1 MPRKRRATKQV
12 TGSQRPLAVV
22 GYNAIDA
29 SRRYD
34 LEIPDAIVRNDAM
47 GSARE
52 ILEAYH
58 YCYEVRHTLTLAAN
72 SAFCSTDG
80 DDQGWTIARDYNF
93 GTQATP
99 AMEDIDQE
107 VYDIAMDLKMRQSW
121 PGEYV
126 IGGKKL
132 ELALKQALGLGDSFI
147 EWGLEREG
155 IGRNDWGISRSL
167 YLPVFEMFRQEDDHG
182 YLMGFEQRAHLDDK
196 EAIAFPAW
204 KIAHLRYDQ
213 DHIYGRSAWRSS
225 IATGIWAKLK
235 EATNNLAHAAKDLGI
250 NPNIHEFAENTNRES
265 RDVYIK
271 SHESA
276 KLNGLSPTDLY
287 PLPGM
292 AISKLSSQNPNLQTL
307 IDTMLEWR
315 YKMLLPGMPFYFFAG
330 IMNGSARELS
340 AQPAL
345 QHCRLRSEWCA
356 MLTEVITQAIDTE
369 IKLRKG
375 EEFWRTRGRYYRI
388 VWPTW
393 SAQAMLNGANN
404 DESLSAGINDLED
417 DNAGTGTVQPNNNQL
432 ISFQRPYRF
441 G

>member
-1 MPRKRRATKQV
+1 MPRKRRSTKQV

-99 AMEDIDQE
+99 AMEEIDQE

-196 EAIAFPAW
+196 DAIAFSAW

>member
-1 MPRKRRATKQV
+1 MARRKRKTAV
-12 TGSQRPLAVV
+12 IDGSQRPLAVV
-22 GYNAIDA
+22 GYGSIDN

-34 LEIPDAIVRNDAM
+34 LEISDAIVRNDAM

-72 SAFCSTDG
+72 SVFCSTDG
-80 DDQGWTIARDYNF
+80 DDQGWTIAKDYDF
-93 GTQATP
+93 GSGF
-99 AMEDIDQE
+99 EDIDPE
-107 VYDIAMDLKMRQSW
+107 VYAIAMDLKMRQSW

-132 ELALKQALGLGDSFI
+132 ALALKQSLGLGDSFL
-147 EWGLEREG
+147 EFGLEREG

-167 YLPVFEMFRQEDDHG
+167 YLPTFEIFRQEDDHG
-182 YLMGFEQRAHLDDK
+182 YLAGFQQRAHLDDK
-196 EAIAFPAW
+196 EAIDFEAW

-225 IATGIWAKLK
+225 IVTGIWAKLK
-235 EATNNLAHAAKDLGI
+235 EATNNLATACRDLGI
-250 NPNIHEFAENTNRES
+250 NPNVHQFAENTNKES
-265 RDVYIK
+265 RETYIK

-276 KLNGLSPTDLY
+276 KLNGMAPSDLY

-292 AISKLSSQNPNLQTL
+292 EISKLSSQNPNLQTL
-307 IDTMLEWR
+307 IDVMLEWR

-369 IKLRKG
+369 IKLKKG
-375 EEFWRTRGRYYRI
+375 EEFWRKRGRYYRV

-404 DESLSAGINDLED
+404 DESTSAGINDMED
-417 DNAGTGTVQPNNNQL
+417 ESNAGTVPAPSN
-432 ISFQRPYRF
+432 
-441 G
+441 